1 MELTSTG
8 TNPFRSAGLFKHFNC
23 PTPDSMLSTGSGSVY
38 SNLVA
43 RSSSFL
49 LPEKLQIVKPIECSQ
64 TLQHWQHLARP
75 NLGCLFEA
83 RPGISVK
90 RASPEVIKSNC
101 LVDADTS
108 ISLEYDEDSDAG
120 VNDMFGDEF
129 GGEYADLETNNSS
142 ELLSNFDYQ
151 RSEYDYAP
159 GLVQYNNNYS
169 SGNLRV
175 LSPGRVQMLS
185 NLLRGEE
192 TKEFPSTQTPE
203 VKGEVKG
210 KESSF
215 FFDLLNKCFSN
226 NTDSGQRPLQKQRV
240 EYCVF

>member
-1 MELTSTG
+1 
-8 TNPFRSAGLFKHFNC
+8 
-23 PTPDSMLSTGSGSVY
+23 MLSTGSGSIY

-49 LPEKLQIVKPIECSQ
+49 LPEKLQIVKPIEGSQ

-169 SGNLRV
+169 KR
-175 LSPGRVQMLS
+175 
-185 NLLRGEE
+185 
-192 TKEFPSTQTPE
+192 
-203 VKGEVKG
+203 EVKG

-226 NTDSGQRPLQKQRV
+226 SADSGHRPLQKQRV
-240 EYCVF
+240 EDCFFLIKFSMA

>member
-1 MELTSTG
+1 
-8 TNPFRSAGLFKHFNC
+8 
-23 PTPDSMLSTGSGSVY
+23 
-38 SNLVA
+38 
-43 RSSSFL
+43 
-49 LPEKLQIVKPIECSQ
+49 VKPIEGSQ

-108 ISLEYDEDSDAG
+108 ISLEYEEDSDAG

-129 GGEYADLETNNSS
+129 GGEYGDLEANNSS
-142 ELLSNFDYQ
+142 ELLSNFDYE
-151 RSEYDYAP
+151 RSECDYAP
-159 GLVQYNNNYS
+159 GLVQYNSDYS

-192 TKEFPSTQTPE
+192 AKESPSTQR
-203 VKGEVKG
+203 EVKG

-226 NTDSGQRPLQKQRV
+226 SADSGHRPLQKQRV
-240 EYCVF
+240 EDFLF